1 MSLYNW
7 LSLLG
12 IPGMLVS
19 LFTFI
24 GVQIKQNKAVKLGL
38 QAILRDRLLQ
48 AYHFYKH
55 QGWASY
61 DDKQNVLNLYTQYEI
76 LGPNGIMERKH
87 EEFLALPD
95 EPSAAHNNQQHI
107 GDGGNVA

>member
-1 MSLYNW
+1 MTIYNW
-7 LSLLG
+7 LCLLG
-12 IPGMLVS
+12 IPGLIAG
-19 LFTFI
+19 LFGFI
-24 GVQIKQNKAVKLGL
+24 KGQAKVNKAIKLGL

-61 DDKQNVLNLYTQYEI
+61 EDKQNVLNLYAQYEA

-87 EEFLALPD
+87 NAFLELPD
-95 EPSAAHNNQQHI
+95 EPINSFD
-107 GDGGNVA
+107 GDGGNGT